1 MPLGCDLSSVY
12 LKQTRSRHGREE
24 IQGESEMEWYFIFS
38 ASSSSSS
45 FFFFFF
51 LFLFFYFSDV
61 GLRAR
66 PS

>member
-1 MPLGCDLSSVY
+1 MEGRRFKEN
-12 LKQTRSRHGREE
+12 LKWNGIS
-24 IQGESEMEWYFIFS
+24 FS
-38 ASSSSSS
+38 LLLLLIIL